1 MILHNVVSLHLPE
14 QVLPISAQQISQ
26 EHVQFSHLSAI
37 SFFMAN
43 NQNILNFC
51 AAIRS
56 NLARQAQ
63 DLAAIRADCY
73 AAAAGLGPGVAAP
86 RDYMAS
92 LVGNGKVGAWIDWGL
107 LGVGAVQAKSA
118 CLIFMMWTLNKSCRW
133 ILVALLVNLV
143 LSLLDGLCW
152 LAYLVATGVS
162 RWLMEGR

>member
-1 MILHNVVSLHLPE
+1 
-14 QVLPISAQQISQ
+14 
-26 EHVQFSHLSAI
+26 
-37 SFFMAN
+37 MAN

-162 RWLMEGR
+162 RWLMAGR